1 VNGFMGQ
8 AAAFLFA
15 YNVVLYVCQAQAA
28 RMTGQMPSY
37 YQLLPFTVIF
47 GPSMLFWWSHNF
59 KTGIFEILPQDQMG
73 LRTALPLSWPHSP
86 FPIVKCFSIQTPS
99 TSSTPAL

>member
-1 VNGFMGQ
+1 MGQ

-47 GPSMLFWWSHNF
+47 GPSMLFW
-59 KTGIFEILPQDQMG
+59 
-73 LRTALPLSWPHSP
+73 
-86 FPIVKCFSIQTPS
+86 
-99 TSSTPAL
+99 